1 MAAVSPTGAPG
12 PSSMSDPLLGEPSAP
27 NAAPTASSS
36 GVRAPISRLS
46 GVQTALRGPV
56 SIGSLI
62 PVSPCPP
69 LAFESRIQS
78 VDIIAAS
85 PHILAASGRCGWSP
99 CCSGANGPPFDW
111 IALLHSASR
120 SLSTAPSAAAVEGI
134 QQHTAYSSI
143 PPTEAATPY
152 LSSDEHERAV
162 QLLRA
167 LRSGTVPIGETADLS
182 TLVQHNAVVFGG
194 VKEVNSA
201 YKSAWLC
208 IYACLV
214 LALLL
219 APLGWV
225 LVLLLTISA
234 TVRRTLD
241 EYVLYWM
248 GQTCS
253 KVNLLLFPCGV
264 ALMLLEGSAEPAAVS
279 PDAAAALVDV
289 ELAQPYALGASREG
303 LHGAKVWVLRVFMLP
318 REITIHHNQQT
329 EGSRDQAPPQQ
340 SALGQSTEHTQE
352 SIIAEPGAK

>member
-120 SLSTAPSAAAVEGI
+120 SLSTAPSAAAVE
-134 QQHTAYSSI
+134 
-143 PPTEAATPY
+143 EAATPY

-303 LHGAKVWVLRVFMLP
+303 LHASSGDNDTPQPANGGQPGPSTSPAERSGSVHGAHAG
-318 REITIHHNQQT
+318 IHH
-329 EGSRDQAPPQQ
+329 SRARGEVTRFN
-340 SALGQSTEHTQE
+340 SLR
-352 SIIAEPGAK
+352 